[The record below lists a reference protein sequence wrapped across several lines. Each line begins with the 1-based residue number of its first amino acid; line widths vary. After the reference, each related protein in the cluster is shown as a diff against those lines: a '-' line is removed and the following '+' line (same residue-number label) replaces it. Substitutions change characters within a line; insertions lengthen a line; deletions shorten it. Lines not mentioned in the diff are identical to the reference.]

1 MKHAPPTS
9 QINIRKGFTLIELLV
24 VISIIALLISILLP
38 ALSGARFAAQSLAC
52 GTQLQQIGR
61 AQAAYSVD
69 YDDYITPLVSN
80 RNATSGQLSYD
91 DLLGI
96 DGYDGR
102 NPASF
107 VRNTGFQAVGFDGV
121 TAEAPL
127 WACPLDNAER
137 RQPSAAA
144 IAQGAFYPARTY
156 SINRIN
162 VVSSGGGAI
171 TEDNAQV
178 SPTNSVRG
186 VSGNFRSLRYSDVT
200 QGSKTI
206 MLAEAVTLDIGSG
219 GAFAR
224 NVVGALADSPIA
236 PSFHDP
242 LTSSFVRVRIYH
254 HAKGSD
260 GFADNATEYSPNY
273 LFTDGHVESLS
284 NIATVEDA
292 NNRSGFDFRGS
303 MWDAFQ

>member
-1 MKHAPPTS
+1 MQEKLTTDHATC
-9 QINIRKGFTLIELLV
+9 RKGFTLIELLV
-24 VISIIALLISILLP
+24 VISIIALLIGILLP
-38 ALSGARFAAQSLAC
+38 ALSGARFASRSLAC

-61 AQAAYSVD
+61 AQATYSVD

-80 RNATSGQLSYD
+80 RVATAGQLSYD
-91 DLLGI
+91 DLLGM

-102 NPASF
+102 SPASF

-121 TAEAPL
+121 TGEAPL
-127 WACPLDNAER
+127 WACPLDTVER
-137 RQPSAAA
+137 RQPSGAA

-162 VVSSGGGAI
+162 VVSSGGAL
-171 TEDNAQV
+171 TEDTAEI

-200 QGSKTI
+200 QGSRTI
-206 MLAEAVTLDIGSG
+206 MLAEAVTLDIASG

-224 NVVGALADSPIA
+224 NVVGALSDSPIA

-242 LTSSFVRVRIYH
+242 LASSFVRIRIFH
-254 HAKGSD
+254 HAKGSN
-260 GFADNATEYSPNY
+260 GFADNASEYSPNY

-292 NNRSGFDFRGS
+292 NNRAGFDFRGS